1 MTLEEIVT
9 LNGRTDVWAESLPL
23 VPGHPLFGYGMEGV
37 RAALLRELEW
47 AGHAHNAY
55 LELLFAAGLPGLL
68 TFLVAWGM
76 AAATALRTTPGTRAT
91 VIGIYVYMFICGWT
105 DPNLTLMQYL
115 PVFLIVCIDA
125 YPASRPA
132 SVQART
138 PLASPRPASLDLA
151 WHRGIS

>member
-1 MTLEEIVT
+1 V
-9 LNGRTDVWAESLPL
+9 
-23 VPGHPLFGYGMEGV
+23 
-37 RAALLRELEW
+37 EW

-76 AAATALRTTPGTRAT
+76 AAVTAWRTRTDTRVA

-105 DPNLTLMQYL
+105 DPNLTLMQYI

-125 YPASRPA
+125 HTREQASHE
-132 SVQART
+132 VQARA
-138 PLASPRPASLDLA
+138 PLESPRTASLDLA
-151 WHRGIS
+151 WHGGTT